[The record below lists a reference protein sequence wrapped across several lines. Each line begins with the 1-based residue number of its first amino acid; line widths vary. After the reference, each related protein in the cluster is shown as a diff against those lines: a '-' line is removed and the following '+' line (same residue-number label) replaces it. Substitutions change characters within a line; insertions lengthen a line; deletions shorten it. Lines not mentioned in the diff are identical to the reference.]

1 LQRPEVGEGQLVV
14 DRLFDLDS
22 GRSQHPVAELEARH
36 EVPVCD
42 LAALPERE
50 PERLTLV
57 GKDQQADEAF
67 RLAEPPQHLLADN
80 GGIGDR
86 LIAGVRACETDVHA
100 NVLPGGSSPASSQVR
115 PALGGGNFRPRPPIN
130 LSLVDH
136 AHDHTH
142 RLTADRRALTVAL
155 ALVVAVMVGE
165 IVAGLI
171 GGSLALLADAGHML
185 TDAAALG
192 FALFAAAMSARP
204 AAGRWTF
211 GYSRLE
217 ILAAQAN
224 GLTLG
229 LLALWVVWSAI
240 HRLIDPHDVRGG
252 LVLVVALAGAL
263 ASLAASFVLAR
274 ASRESLN
281 VRGAFLHVLTD
292 VAAFGAAALAG
303 ALILA
308 TGWDRFDPIASLV
321 VAGLMLWSSVLL
333 LRESTVI
340 FLEGAPADAD
350 PDAIGRALVAEGDV
364 VEVHDL
370 HVWTVTSGF
379 PALSAHVLVTP
390 GADCHAARRRLE
402 RILADRFG
410 LTHTTLQVDHAEPA
424 TVELG
429 AATARSTPLS
439 QR

>member
-1 LQRPEVGEGQLVV
+1 MR
-14 DRLFDLDS
+14 
-22 GRSQHPVAELEARH
+22 
-36 EVPVCD
+36 
-42 LAALPERE
+42 
-50 PERLTLV
+50 
-57 GKDQQADEAF
+57 
-67 RLAEPPQHLLADN
+67 
-80 GGIGDR
+80 
-86 LIAGVRACETDVHA
+86 
-100 NVLPGGSSPASSQVR
+100 GS
-115 PALGGGNFRPRPPIN
+115 ALGDNLRIN
-130 LSLVDH
+130 LSVVDH
-136 AHDHTH
+136 PHDHAH
-142 RLTADRRALTVAL
+142 RLTADRRALTI
-155 ALVVAVMVGE
+155 ALVLVLAVMVGE
-165 IVAGLI
+165 IVAGII

-229 LLALWVVWSAI
+229 LLALWVVWSAV
-240 HRLIDPHDVRGG
+240 HRLVDPRDVDGG
-252 LVLVVALAGAL
+252 LVLVVALAGAAAAVA
-263 ASLAASFVLAR
+263 ASLVLAR

-308 TGWDRFDPIASLV
+308 TGWDRFDPIASIA
-321 VAGLMLWSSVLL
+321 VAGLMVWSSAQL
-333 LRESTVI
+333 LRESTTI
-340 FLEGAPADAD
+340 FLERAPTDAD
-350 PDAIGRALVAEGDV
+350 PDEIGRALVAEEGV

-379 PALSAHVLVTP
+379 LALSAHVLVTP

-402 RILADRFG
+402 RMLAERFG
-410 LTHTTLQVDHAEPA
+410 LTHTTLQVDHAEPP
-424 TVELG
+424 TIELG
-429 AATARSTPLS
+429 EATARSTPLR